1 MTKSDLVAKIA
12 ERSGVAKVDVER
24 TLRSFEEIVQETVAS
39 GGDKVGI
46 PGFVSFERVQ
56 RAGRLGR
63 NPRTGELIEV
73 PPGPSVRVSAGATL
87 KRIARGNGA
96 NGSA

>member
-1 MTKSDLVAKIA
+1 MTKSELVAAIA
-12 ERSGVAKVDVER
+12 KRSGVARADVER
-24 TLRSFEEIVQETVAS
+24 TLRGFEEVVQDAVSS
-39 GGDKVGI
+39 GSDKVSI

-63 NPRTGELIEV
+63 NPRTGETIAV

-87 KRIARGNGA
+87 KRVARGNGQT
-96 NGSA
+96 GSH

>member
-12 ERSGVAKVDVER
+12 ERSGVAKIDVER
-24 TLRSFEEIVQETVAS
+24 TLRSFEEIVQEAVST
-39 GGDKVGI
+39 GGDKVTI

-56 RAGRLGR
+56 RAGRLVR

-87 KRIARGNGA
+87 KRIARGNG
-96 NGSA
+96 SS

>member
-12 ERSGVAKVDVER
+12 ERSGVAKADVER
-24 TLRSFEEIVQETVAS
+24 TLRSFEEIVQEAVST
-39 GGDKVGI
+39 GRDKVTI

-63 NPRTGELIEV
+63 NPRTGELD
-73 PPGPSVRVSAGATL
+73 RGAARPVGARQRRRHAQTH
-87 KRIARGNGA
+87 RTERGNG
-96 NGSA
+96 ST

>member
-24 TLRSFEEIVQETVAS
+24 TLRSFEEVVQEAVSTGS
-39 GGDKVGI
+39 GKVSI

-56 RAGRLGR
+56 RALARAGYGSRRACEELGLD
-63 NPRTGELIEV
+63 PLQL
-73 PPGPSVRVSAGATL
+73 PGPKSRV
-87 KRIARGNGA
+87 
-96 NGSA
+96 

>member
-12 ERSGVAKVDVER
+12 ARSGVAKADVER
-24 TLRSFEEIVQETVAS
+24 VLRSFEQIVQEAVAT
-39 GGDKVGI
+39 GADKVSI

-63 NPRTGELIEV
+63 NPRTGEVIEV
-73 PPGPSVRVSAGATL
+73 PPGHSVRVSAGATL
-87 KRIARGNGA
+87 KRIARGDRR
-96 NGSA
+96 

>member
-12 ERSGVAKVDVER
+12 ERSGVAKIDVER
-24 TLRSFEEIVQETVAS
+24 TLRSFEEIVQETVAA
-39 GGDKVGI
+39 GGDKVTI

-87 KRIARGNGA
+87 KRIARGNGT

>member
-12 ERSGVAKVDVER
+12 ERSGVAKIDVER
-24 TLRSFEEIVQETVAS
+24 TLRSFEEIVQETVAA
-39 GGDKVGI
+39 GGDKVSI

-87 KRIARGNGA
+87 KRIARGNGG

>member
-12 ERSGVAKVDVER
+12 ARSGVAKVDVER
-24 TLRSFEEIVQETVAS
+24 TLRSFEEVVQEAVATD
-39 GGDKVGI
+39 GEKVSI

-56 RAGRLGR
+56 RAGRIGR
-63 NPRTGELIEV
+63 NPRTGEPIEV

-87 KRIARGNGA
+87 KRIARGGGA
-96 NGSA
+96 S